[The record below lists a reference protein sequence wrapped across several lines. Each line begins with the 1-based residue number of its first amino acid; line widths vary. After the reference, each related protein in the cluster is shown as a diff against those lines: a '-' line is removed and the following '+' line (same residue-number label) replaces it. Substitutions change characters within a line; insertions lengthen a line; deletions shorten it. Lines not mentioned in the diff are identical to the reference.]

1 MIEQIV
7 LDYLTEHIDVPV
19 FMELPEVP
27 SEDYPTMPERFI
39 LLEKVG
45 GGQTDHIDSGSIAVQ
60 SYSLNSLYEAAS
72 LDEEMRNVMFGMVAL
87 NSISEIR
94 LASNYMKE
102 DEMKD
107 KLSHGTLVAGIM
119 AANSDNRRGI
129 YCSRRHNCPHKRNGG
144 TREYIQGSRLC
155 IYRRR
160 DPQHFQIHDQ
170 Y

>member
-60 SYSLNSLYEAAS
+60 SYSLNSLYEAAC
-72 LDEEMRNVMFGMVAL
+72 LDEEMRAVMFGMVAL

-94 LASNYMKE
+94 LASNYNHT
-102 DEMKD
+102 D
-107 KLSHGTLVAGIM
+107 T
-119 AANSDNRRGI
+119 RT
-129 YCSRRHNCPHKRNGG
+129 KR
-144 TREYIQGSRLC
+144 
-155 IYRRR
+155 YRY
-160 DPQHFQIHDQ
+160 QSVFEFHF
-170 Y
+170 

>member
-7 LDYLTEHIDVPV
+7 HEYLSEHIDVPV

-45 GGQTDHIDSGSIAVQ
+45 GGLNDHI
-60 SYSLNSLYEAAS
+60 LNSLYEAAS

-94 LASNYMKE
+94 LASNYNHT
-102 DEMKD
+102 DVR
-107 KLSHGTLVAGIM
+107 T
-119 AANSDNRRGI
+119 
-129 YCSRRHNCPHKRNGG
+129 KR
-144 TREYIQGSRLC
+144 
-155 IYRRR
+155 YRY
-160 DPQHFQIHDQ
+160 QSVFEIHF
-170 Y
+170 

>member
-7 LDYLTEHIDVPV
+7 LEYLTEHIDVPV

-27 SEDYPTMPERFI
+27 SEDYPTMPERF
-39 LLEKVG
+39 LVLEKVG

-94 LASNYMKE
+94 LASNYNHT
-102 DEMKD
+102 DVR
-107 KLSHGTLVAGIM
+107 T
-119 AANSDNRRGI
+119 
-129 YCSRRHNCPHKRNGG
+129 KR
-144 TREYIQGSRLC
+144 
-155 IYRRR
+155 YRY
-160 DPQHFQIHDQ
+160 QSVFEIHF
-170 Y
+170 